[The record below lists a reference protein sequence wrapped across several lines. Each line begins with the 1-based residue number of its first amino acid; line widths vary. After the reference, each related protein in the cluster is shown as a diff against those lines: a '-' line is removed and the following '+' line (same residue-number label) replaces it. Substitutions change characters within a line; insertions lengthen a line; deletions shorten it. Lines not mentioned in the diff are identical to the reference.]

1 MKKQSSTTEG
11 KVNVEFATAL
21 VNKVKAYIEHE
32 IGIEANSLVY
42 VALSGGADSTALL
55 LIMKELGYRLH
66 ALHCNFH
73 LRGAES
79 DRDQAFV
86 EELCKRQDVPLSV
99 RHFETEAYAKHQ
111 GISIEM
117 AAREL
122 RYQWFK
128 TLSNSPLKGEKQCST
143 AEGEVNKDSLPLREG
158 RGGSFIAVAHHRDDQ
173 AETLLLNLVRGTG
186 LRGMAGMHPIHEG
199 IIRPLLCLSR
209 EEILDYLKSREQPFV
224 TDSTNAERIAQRNR
238 LRLDVMPLL
247 RIINPAAIEHLCLA
261 CENVRQS
268 LPYYI
273 KGIETAFMEKGITD
287 DTFPL
292 SALSSQTLLHEWLA
306 GKGFNGTQEE
316 EMLLATKRE
325 VGKMWHSGTHD
336 VLRDRNALILAPQSP
351 AQYSIL
357 NLQSSIVPCIE
368 ETGPNIAYFDADLLN
383 APIEVRPV
391 RQGDAFVPFGMK
403 GRKLVSD
410 FLTDCKLN
418 RLQKANQFVATCVD
432 DIIWLIGHRSDN
444 RFRVTD
450 KTTRILKLFIE

>member
-1 MKKQSSTTEG
+1 MKSE
-11 KVNVEFATAL
+11 EFATAL
-21 VNKVKAYIEHE
+21 INKVKVYIEQE
-32 IGIEANSLVY
+32 IGLEANSFVY

-86 EELCKRQDVPLSV
+86 EELCKQQDVPLSV
-99 RHFETEAYAKHQ
+99 RHFETEAYAKRQ

-122 RYQWFK
+122 RYQWFN
-128 TLSNSPLKGEKQCST
+128 TFSP
-143 AEGEVNKDSLPLREG
+143 
-158 RGGSFIAVAHHRDDQ
+158 FIAVAHHCDDQ
-173 AETLLLNLVRGTG
+173 AETLLLNLLRGTG

-209 EEILDYLKSREQPFV
+209 DEILDYLKSRGQSFV

-238 LRLDVMPLL
+238 LRLDVIPLL
-247 RIINPAAIEHLCLA
+247 RSINPAAIEHLCLA

-273 KGIETAFMEKGITD
+273 KGIETTFVEMGITD

-316 EMLLATKRE
+316 EMLQATKRE
-325 VGKMWHSGTHD
+325 VGKMWHSGTHV
-336 VLRDRNALILAPQSP
+336 VLRDRNALILASQPP
-351 AQYSIL
+351 AQFSIL

-368 ETGPNIAYFDADLLN
+368 ETGPNIAYFDADLLTN
-383 APIEVRPV
+383 PIEVRPV
-391 RQGDAFVPFGMK
+391 REGDAFVPFGMK

-410 FLTDCKLN
+410 FLTDCKVN
-418 RLQKANQFVATCVD
+418 RLQKANQFVATCGE

-444 RFRVTD
+444 RYRVTD

>member
-1 MKKQSSTTEG
+1 MKSE
-11 KVNVEFATAL
+11 EFPTAL
-21 VNKVKAYIEHE
+21 INKVKVYIEQE
-32 IGIEANSLVY
+32 IGLEANSFVY

-86 EELCKRQDVPLSV
+86 EELCKQQDVPLSV
-99 RHFETEAYAKHQ
+99 RHFETEAYAKRQ

-122 RYQWFK
+122 RYQWFN
-128 TLSNSPLKGEKQCST
+128 TFSPY
-143 AEGEVNKDSLPLREG
+143 
-158 RGGSFIAVAHHRDDQ
+158 IAVAHHCDDQ
-173 AETLLLNLVRGTG
+173 AETLLLNLLRGTG

-209 EEILDYLKSREQPFV
+209 DEILDYLKSRVQSFV

-238 LRLDVMPLL
+238 LRLDVIPLL
-247 RIINPAAIEHLCLA
+247 RSINPAAIEHLCLA

-273 KGIETAFMEKGITD
+273 KGIETAFVEMGITD

-316 EMLLATKRE
+316 EMLQATKRE
-325 VGKMWHSGTHD
+325 VGKMWHSGTHV
-336 VLRDRNALILAPQSP
+336 VLRDRNALILASQPP
-351 AQYSIL
+351 AQSSIL

-368 ETGPNIAYFDADLLN
+368 ETGPNIAYFDADLLTN
-383 APIEVRPV
+383 PIEVRPV
-391 RQGDAFVPFGMK
+391 REGDAFVPFGMK

-410 FLTDCKLN
+410 FLTDCKVN
-418 RLQKANQFVATCVD
+418 RLQKANQFVATCGE

-444 RFRVTD
+444 RYRVTD

>member
-1 MKKQSSTTEG
+1 MKSE
-11 KVNVEFATAL
+11 EFATAL
-21 VNKVKAYIEHE
+21 INKVKVYTEQE
-32 IGIEANSLVY
+32 IGLEANSFVY

-86 EELCKRQDVPLSV
+86 EELCKQQDVPLSV
-99 RHFETEAYAKHQ
+99 RHFETEAYAKRQ

-122 RYQWFK
+122 RYQWFN
-128 TLSNSPLKGEKQCST
+128 TFSP
-143 AEGEVNKDSLPLREG
+143 
-158 RGGSFIAVAHHRDDQ
+158 FIAVAHHCDDQ
-173 AETLLLNLVRGTG
+173 AETLLLNLLRGTG

-209 EEILDYLKSREQPFV
+209 DEILDYLKSRVQSFV

-238 LRLDVMPLL
+238 LRLDVIPLL
-247 RIINPAAIEHLCLA
+247 RSINPAAIEHLCLA

-268 LPYYI
+268 MPYYI
-273 KGIETAFMEKGITD
+273 KGIETAFVEMGITD

-316 EMLLATKRE
+316 EMLQATKRE
-325 VGKMWHSGTHD
+325 VGKMWHSGTHV
-336 VLRDRNALILAPQSP
+336 VLRDRNALILASQPP
-351 AQYSIL
+351 AQSSIL

-368 ETGPNIAYFDADLLN
+368 ETGPNIAYFDADLLTN
-383 APIEVRPV
+383 PIEVRPV
-391 RQGDAFVPFGMK
+391 REGDAFVPFGMK

-410 FLTDCKLN
+410 FLTDCKVN
-418 RLQKANQFVATCVD
+418 RLQKANQFVATCGE

-444 RFRVTD
+444 RYRVTD